1 MSQNILS
8 FSVITVC
15 FNSVETLARALQSV
29 ANQDWPRVEHIVIDG
44 ASTDGTVKVIEQNRA
59 NLTHVISE
67 PDRGIY
73 DAMNKGL
80 NLATGDVICFLNADD
95 YYDSTHVL
103 SKVGTAMQQERLD
116 ALVGDVGFFRK
127 ENIKRLIRH
136 YRSDRFKPERLA
148 WGWMP
153 AHPALFMRREVFKRV
168 GYFKTDYQI
177 AADYE
182 YVVRAFCGQQPLR
195 YKHLPVVLVR
205 MQMGGVSTR
214 GIGATIRLNQEIIR
228 ACREN
233 GVTTNYLK
241 LLVKYPAKLLE
252 FFRP

>member
-1 MSQNILS
+1 MSQEVLS

-15 FNSVETLARALQSV
+15 FNSAETLGRALDSV
-29 ANQDWPRVEHIVIDG
+29 AKQDWAKIEHIVIDG
-44 ASTDGTVKVIEQNRA
+44 GSKDGTPQVLADNSTRLAYV
-59 NLTHVISE
+59 VSE

-80 NLATGDVICFLNADD
+80 DLATGDVICFLNADD
-95 YYDSTHVL
+95 YYGSTQVL
-103 SKVGTAMQQERLD
+103 SKVANTMQQEHLD
-116 ALVGDVGFFRK
+116 AVVGDVGFFRK
-127 ENIKRLIRH
+127 DNINRLVRH
-136 YRSDRFKPERLA
+136 YRSGRFTPKRLA

-153 AHPALFMRREVFKRV
+153 AHPALFMRREVFKRI
-168 GYFKTDYQI
+168 GYFKIDYQI

-182 YVVRAFCGQQPLR
+182 YVVRAFCGQTPLR
-195 YKHLPVVLVR
+195 YKHLPEVLVR
-205 MQMGGVSTR
+205 MQMGGVSTK

-233 GVTTNYLK
+233 GVATNYLK
-241 LLVKYPAKLLE
+241 ILVKYPLKLLE

>member
-1 MSQNILS
+1 MIQQNLT

-15 FNSVETLARALQSV
+15 FNSAETIDRALQSV
-29 ANQDWPRVEHIVIDG
+29 ADQDWPSVQHIVIDG
-44 ASTDGTVKVIEQNRA
+44 ASTDGTTQILEGRRDQ
-59 NLTHVISE
+59 LSHMISE

-95 YYDSTHVL
+95 YYDSNQVL
-103 SKVGTAMQQERLD
+103 SIVAKAMQQEQLD

-127 ENIKRLIRH
+127 DNTRHLVRH
-136 YRSDRFKPERLA
+136 YRSSRFTPKRLA

-153 AHPALFMRREVFKRV
+153 AHPALFMRQQVFRRV
-168 GYFKTDYQI
+168 GRFKTDYQI

-182 YVVRAFCGQQPLR
+182 YVVRAFCCGTPLR
-195 YKHLPVVLVR
+195 YRHLPEVLVR
-205 MQMGGVSTR
+205 MQMGGVSTK
-214 GIGATIRLNQEIIR
+214 GISATIRLNQEIIR

-241 LLVKYPAKLLE
+241 ILVKYPLKLLE

>member
-1 MSQNILS
+1 MSQTPLS

-15 FNSVETLARALQSV
+15 FNSAQTLGRALESV
-29 ANQDWPRVEHIVIDG
+29 AQQDWPYIEHIVIDG
-44 ASTDGTVKVIEQNRA
+44 GSEDGTAKVLAENRTRLA
-59 NLTHVISE
+59 HVVSE

-80 NLATGDVICFLNADD
+80 DLATGDVICFLNADD

-103 SKVGTAMQQERLD
+103 SKVAVTMQLEPLD
-116 ALVGDVGFFRK
+116 AVLGDVGFFRK
-127 ENIKRLIRH
+127 ENINRLVRH
-136 YRSDRFKPERLA
+136 YRSGRFTPKRLA

-153 AHPALFMRREVFKRV
+153 AHPALFMRKEVFKRT
-168 GYFKTDYQI
+168 GHFKIDYQI

-182 YVVRAFCGQQPLR
+182 YVVRAFCGQKPLR
-195 YKHLPVVLVR
+195 YKHLPEVFVR
-205 MQMGGVSTR
+205 MQMGGVSTK

-233 GVTTNYLK
+233 GVATNYLK
-241 LLVKYPAKLLE
+241 ILVKYPLKLLE
-252 FFRP
+252 FFQP

>member
-1 MSQNILS
+1 MSQETLS

-15 FNSVETLARALQSV
+15 FNSVETLERALHSV
-29 ANQDWPRVEHIVIDG
+29 ANQDWPLVEHIVIDG

-80 NLATGDVICFLNADD
+80 DLAHGDIICFLNADD
-95 YYDSTHVL
+95 YYDSTQVL
-103 SKVGTAMQQERLD
+103 SKVATAMQQDRLD

-127 ENIKRLIRH
+127 ENIKRLVRH

-182 YVVRAFCGQQPLR
+182 YVVRAFCGQHPLR
-195 YKHLPVVLVR
+195 YRHLPGVLVR

-214 GIGATIRLNQEIIR
+214 GIRATICLNQEIIR

-233 GVTTNYLK
+233 GVTTNYFK
-241 LLVKYPAKLLE
+241 LLVKYPAKFLE

>member
-1 MSQNILS
+1 MSQEVLS

-15 FNSVETLARALQSV
+15 FNSAETLGRALDSV
-29 ANQDWPRVEHIVIDG
+29 AKQDWAKIEHIVIDG
-44 ASTDGTVKVIEQNRA
+44 GSKDGTAQVLADNSTRLAYV
-59 NLTHVISE
+59 VSE

-80 NLATGDVICFLNADD
+80 DWATGDVICFLNADD
-95 YYDSTHVL
+95 YYDSTQVL
-103 SKVGTAMQQERLD
+103 SKVAAAMQHENLD
-116 ALVGDVGFFRK
+116 AIVGDVGFFRK
-127 ENIKRLIRH
+127 DNINRLVRH
-136 YRSDRFKPERLA
+136 YRSSRFTPKRLA

-153 AHPALFMRREVFKRV
+153 AHPALFMRKEVFQRT
-168 GYFKTDYQI
+168 GHFKTDYQI

-182 YVVRAFCGQQPLR
+182 YVVRAFCGKKPLR
-195 YKHLPVVLVR
+195 YKHLPEVLVR
-205 MQMGGVSTR
+205 MQMGGVSTK

-233 GVTTNYLK
+233 GVATNYLK
-241 LLVKYPAKLLE
+241 ILVKYPLKLLE

>member
-1 MSQNILS
+1 VNQDLLS

-15 FNSVETLARALQSV
+15 FNSAETLARAIQSV
-29 ANQDWPRVEHIVIDG
+29 ADQDFPRVEHIVIDG
-44 ASTDGTVKVIEQNRA
+44 ASADGTLQVIEKYSDSLAR
-59 NLTHVISE
+59 VISE

-80 NLATGDVICFLNADD
+80 ALATGDVICFLNADD
-95 YYDSTHVL
+95 FYDSTQIL
-103 SKVGTAMQQERLD
+103 STVATMMQKDQLD

-127 ENIKRLIRH
+127 ENINRIVRH

-168 GYFKTDYQI
+168 GLFKTNYKI

-195 YKHLPVVLVR
+195 YKHLPAVLVR
-205 MQMGGVSTR
+205 MQMGGVSTN
-214 GIGATIRLNQEIIR
+214 GIQATILLNQEIIR

-233 GVTTNYLK
+233 GVSTNYFK
-241 LLVKYPAKLLE
+241 LLIKYPIKLLE

>member
-1 MSQNILS
+1 VNQEILS

-15 FNSVETLARALQSV
+15 FNSAETLARTLISV
-29 ANQDWPRVEHIVIDG
+29 AKQDFPHVEHIVIDG
-44 ASTDGTVKVIEQNRA
+44 DSKDGTLKIIEDYKGGV
-59 NLTHVISE
+59 THFISE

-80 NLATGDVICFLNADD
+80 ALATGDVICFLNADD

-103 SKVGTAMQQERLD
+103 SIVATAMQNDQLD

-127 ENIKRLIRH
+127 ENINRIVRH
-136 YRSDRFKPERLA
+136 YRSGRFKPERLA

-153 AHPALFMRREVFKRV
+153 AHPALFMRREVFKQV
-168 GYFKTDYQI
+168 GYFKTDYKI

-182 YVVRAFCGQQPLR
+182 YVVRAFCGHLTLR
-195 YKHLPVVLVR
+195 YKHLPAVLVR

-214 GIGATIRLNQEIIR
+214 GIRATILLNKEIIR

-233 GVTTNYLK
+233 GVPTNYFK
-241 LLVKYPAKLLE
+241 LLVKYPIKLLE
-252 FFRP
+252 FFRK

>member
-1 MSQNILS
+1 VNQEILS

-15 FNSVETLARALQSV
+15 FNSAETLSRALVSV
-29 ANQDWPRVEHIVIDG
+29 SQQDFPRVEHIVIDG
-44 ASTDGTVKVIEQNRA
+44 NSTDGTLKIIEDHKA
-59 NLTHVISE
+59 GLTHVISE

-80 NLATGDVICFLNADD
+80 ALATGDVICFLNADD
-95 YYDSTHVL
+95 YYDSKHVL
-103 SKVGTAMQQERLD
+103 SIVATSMQNNRLD

-127 ENIKRLIRH
+127 ENINRIVRH

-153 AHPALFMRREVFKRV
+153 AHPALFMRREVFKRI
-168 GYFKTDYQI
+168 GHFKTDYKI

-182 YVVRAFCGQQPLR
+182 YVVRAFCGDSPLR
-195 YKHLPVVLVR
+195 YKHLPAVLVR
-205 MQMGGVSTR
+205 MQMGGVSTQ
-214 GIGATIRLNQEIIR
+214 GIRATILLNQEIIR

-233 GVTTNYLK
+233 GISTNYFK
-241 LLVKYPAKLLE
+241 LLVKYPIKLLE
-252 FFRP
+252 FFRQ

>member
-1 MSQNILS
+1 MSKEILS

-15 FNSVETLARALQSV
+15 FNSDKTLARALISV
-29 ANQDWPRVEHIVIDG
+29 AQQNFPCVEHIVIDG
-44 ASTDGTVKVIEQNRA
+44 DSTDDTLKIIEKHKGGI
-59 NLTHVISE
+59 THFLSE

-80 NLATGDVICFLNADD
+80 ALATGDVICFLNADD
-95 YYDSTHVL
+95 FYDSIHVL
-103 SKVGTAMQQERLD
+103 STVAAAMQKDRLD

-127 ENIKRLIRH
+127 EDINRIVRH

-153 AHPALFMRREVFKRV
+153 AHPALFMRSEVFKRV
-168 GYFKTDYQI
+168 GFFKTDYKI

-182 YVVRAFCGQQPLR
+182 YVVRTFCGQSHMR
-195 YKHLPVVLVR
+195 YKHLPAVLVR
-205 MQMGGVSTR
+205 MQMGGVSTQ
-214 GIGATIRLNQEIIR
+214 GIRATILLNQEIIR

-233 GVTTNYLK
+233 GVSTNYFK
-241 LLVKYPAKLLE
+241 LLVKYPIKLLE
-252 FFRP
+252 FFRR

>member
-1 MSQNILS
+1 MSQEIFS

-15 FNSVETLARALQSV
+15 FNSVETLARTLHSV
-29 ANQDWPRVEHIVIDG
+29 ASQDLPHVEHIVIDG
-44 ASTDGTVKVIEQNRA
+44 ASTDGTIKVIEDNRA
-59 NLTHVISE
+59 HLTHIISE

-80 NLATGDVICFLNADD
+80 DLATGDVICFLNADD
-95 YYDSTHVL
+95 YYDSDHVL
-103 SKVGTAMQQERLD
+103 SKVATTMQTERLD

-127 ENIKRLIRH
+127 ENISRIIRH

-153 AHPALFMRREVFKRV
+153 AHPALFMRRDVYKSV

-182 YVVRAFCGQQPLR
+182 YVVRAFCSQPPLR
-195 YKHLPVVLVR
+195 YKHVPVVLVR
-205 MQMGGVSTR
+205 MQMGGVSTK
-214 GIGATIRLNQEIIR
+214 GIRATIRLNHEIIR

-233 GVTTNYLK
+233 GVATNYFK
-241 LLVKYPAKLLE
+241 LLVKYPIKLLE
-252 FFRP
+252 FLKR

>member
-1 MSQNILS
+1 MKKEILS

-15 FNSVETLARALQSV
+15 FNSVETLARALHSV
-29 ANQDWPRVEHIVIDG
+29 SSQDFPHVEHIVIDG
-44 ASTDGTVKVIEQNRA
+44 ASSDGTIKVIEDNRA
-59 NLTHVISE
+59 HLTHVISE

-80 NLATGDVICFLNADD
+80 DLATGDIICFLNADD
-95 YYDSTHVL
+95 YYDSEYVL
-103 SKVGTAMQQERLD
+103 SKVATTMQTERLD

-127 ENIKRLIRH
+127 ENISRIIRH
-136 YRSDRFKPERLA
+136 YRSDRFRPERLA

-153 AHPALFMRREVFKRV
+153 AHPALFMRRDVYKRV

-182 YVVRAFCGQQPLR
+182 YVVRAFCSQPPLR
-195 YKHLPVVLVR
+195 YKHVPEVFVR
-205 MQMGGVSTR
+205 MQMGGVSTT
-214 GIGATIRLNQEIIR
+214 GIRATIRLNQEIIR

-233 GVTTNYLK
+233 GLATNYFK
-241 LLVKYPAKLLE
+241 LLVKYPVKLLE

>member
-1 MSQNILS
+1 MSQTPPS

-15 FNSVETLARALQSV
+15 FNSAETLGRALESV
-29 ANQDWPRVEHIVIDG
+29 AQQDWPYIEHIVIDG
-44 ASTDGTVKVIEQNRA
+44 GSKDGTAKVLADNRTR
-59 NLTHVISE
+59 LSHVVSE

-80 NLATGDVICFLNADD
+80 DLATGDIICFLNADD
-95 YYDSTHVL
+95 YYDSIHVL
-103 SKVGTAMQQERLD
+103 SKVAVAFQLEPLD
-116 ALVGDVGFFRK
+116 AVLGDVGFFRK
-127 ENIKRLIRH
+127 DNISRLVRH
-136 YRSDRFKPERLA
+136 YRSGRFTPKRLA

-153 AHPALFMRREVFKRV
+153 AHPALFMRKEVFKCI
-168 GYFKTDYQI
+168 GHFKIDYQI

-182 YVVRAFCGQQPLR
+182 YVVRAFCGKTPLH
-195 YKHLPVVLVR
+195 YKHLPEVLVR
-205 MQMGGVSTR
+205 MQMGGVSTK

-233 GVTTNYLK
+233 GVATNYLK
-241 LLVKYPAKLLE
+241 IFVKYPLKLLE